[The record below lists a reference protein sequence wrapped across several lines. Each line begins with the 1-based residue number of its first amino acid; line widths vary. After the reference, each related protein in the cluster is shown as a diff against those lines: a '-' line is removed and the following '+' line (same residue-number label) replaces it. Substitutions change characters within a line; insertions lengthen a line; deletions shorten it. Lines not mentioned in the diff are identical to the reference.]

1 MALASKFLESDPCQ
15 VASIES
21 IIVIDFKLRM
31 GKVLSLFKPFNEPIV
46 AEDNDSIDKAIS
58 HILE

>member
-1 MALASKFLESDPCQ
+1 
-15 VASIES
+15 
-21 IIVIDFKLRM
+21 M